1 MTLTLLEARVL
12 DRLQALPRDRVEQVL
27 DYIDFL
33 TVRESTRFLAGR
45 LTESIATLEVAE
57 GVAVGER
64 RVGDQCCSE
73 RAAAAVLAP
82 SPFLRLKSVGTRRM
96 KLSEVSVFD
105 STATGAPPS
114 RFSASMAASAAVSPE

>member
-45 LTESIATLEVAE
+45 LTESIAMLEVADMPAIVE
-57 GVAVGER
+57 DDLLAHVAGRHHFV
-64 RVGDQCCSE
+64 
-73 RAAAAVLAP
+73 
-82 SPFLRLKSVGTRRM
+82 
-96 KLSEVSVFD
+96 
-105 STATGAPPS
+105 
-114 RFSASMAASAAVSPE
+114 